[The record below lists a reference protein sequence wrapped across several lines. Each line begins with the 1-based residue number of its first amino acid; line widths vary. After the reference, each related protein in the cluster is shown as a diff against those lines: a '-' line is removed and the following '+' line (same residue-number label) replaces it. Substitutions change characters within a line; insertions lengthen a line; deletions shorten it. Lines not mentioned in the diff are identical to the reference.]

1 MGTWASLVPRGF
13 GTCCLGGQKSPPG
26 RPALPLSMRVMPSYL
41 CYPWDRR
48 PEEGTAPI
56 ARPLPPRQTTGLGPG
71 DRPSAER
78 ELEPGSNSWPHSSI
92 PGGHRLVP
100 RPPSQPRSQAAPH
113 PPKHTA
119 RDVVGRGCE
128 GTTGWEISYSLA
140 TRMQDLTIRLWG
152 GPAWPPPH
160 GAPASFHCLC
170 SWARSPCRNTC
181 TSDDWKTPG
190 GPHQPEG
197 TMGVQRD
204 SPPPS
209 FQSDAHRSVQVQKDS
224 VLVAAILLVARMG

>member
-1 MGTWASLVPRGF
+1 MGTWASLVLRGF
-13 GTCCLGGQKSPPG
+13 GTCCLGEQKSPPG
-26 RPALPLSMRVMPSYL
+26 WPVLPLSMKVAPSYL
-41 CYPWDRR
+41 CYPGDHR
-48 PEEGTAPI
+48 PEAGTAPR

-71 DRPSAER
+71 DQPSAER
-78 ELEPGSNSWPHSSI
+78 ELEPGCNSWPHSS
-92 PGGHRLVP
+92 VP
-100 RPPSQPRSQAAPH
+100 RGPPPCSQAPIPARSQAATH

-170 SWARSPCRNTC
+170 SWAQPPCWNTR
-181 TSDDWKTPG
+181 TSDGWKTPG
-190 GPHQPEG
+190 GPQQPQG
-197 TMGVQRD
+197 PMGGQRE
-204 SPPPS
+204 PPS
-209 FQSDAHRSVQVQKDS
+209 PAFKADAH
-224 VLVAAILLVARMG
+224 